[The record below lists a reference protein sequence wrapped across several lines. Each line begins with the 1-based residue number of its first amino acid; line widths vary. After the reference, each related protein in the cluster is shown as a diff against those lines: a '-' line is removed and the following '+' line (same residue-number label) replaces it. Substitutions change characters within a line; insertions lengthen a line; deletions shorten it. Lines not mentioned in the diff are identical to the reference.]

1 VKVIYLQENEQNKDE
16 IFFDI
21 LFRKEKMKDNF
32 LIPAV
37 ILEQTGRINCRLKGG
52 QVFELLLRIASQFAI
67 KIEEYTGELLAGDY
81 KEIDF
86 EDSISL
92 RDDIYTDCYIVGL
105 HKEKLLKEQ
114 VFDTVVEMILKK
126 AAFYGCR
133 EDVISFLEKMLVRNE
148 DYLWI
153 EEAACPILL
162 YKGANICY
170 NVLNTIAELLG
181 EAFRHTGQP
190 VEYFDTE
197 KEGVKGL
204 VRLMGRHFRAVIG
217 MQTNLF
223 SVKME
228 DGTFLHDYI
237 KGPKYDIIFDHPVW
251 VKFFIE
257 QSPDNFY
264 IVTHDINYV
273 NFIQR
278 YFGKKTY
285 WMPLAGQIPK
295 TQGSSKIYD
304 VTFVGSY
311 VSYLEEILLVHA
323 MPREIRFTAN
333 RFLLALRKNTNLTA
347 EEALYQVY
355 RQSGYVPSDEKFLE
369 MLRELRRAYACVIH
383 YFRTRTIQ
391 VLLEAGIVIDVFGSS
406 WSASPLC
413 RYENLRIHPDITYE
427 ESIKVWQ
434 QSKLSLNSMSWHK
447 GGFTERMAN
456 IMLCGT
462 VLVTED
468 TSFLKGRYT
477 PGKDMLVYHL
487 DELDKLPDLIKFYLA
502 DETARKEMAENGRRK
517 AREFATWDVRAEEFI
532 DKFLEGK
539 ISLKD

>member
-1 VKVIYLQENEQNKDE
+1 MV
-16 IFFDI
+16 
-21 LFRKEKMKDNF
+21 
-32 LIPAV
+32 
-37 ILEQTGRINCRLKGG
+37 RINCRLKERQKDEEIFYQAEKYGLDLSECEEIICLRPKNSG
-52 QVFELLLRIASQFAI
+52 ILVASSVENLWSEVCEECYLLSRYKDILLKWDKFNFLVESVLEKSDVCNRKQEAIQLMERMLLR
-67 KIEEYTGELLAGDY
+67 KEE
-81 KEIDF
+81 
-86 EDSISL
+86 
-92 RDDIYTDCYIVGL
+92 
-105 HKEKLLKEQ
+105 
-114 VFDTVVEMILKK
+114 
-126 AAFYGCR
+126 
-133 EDVISFLEKMLVRNE
+133 
-148 DYLWI
+148 YLWI
-153 EEAACPILL
+153 EEAGCPILL
-162 YKGANICY
+162 YKGKDTCY
-170 NVLNTIAELLG
+170 NVLNLFAEQMG
-181 EAFRHTGQP
+181 DAFLRAGQE
-190 VEYFDTE
+190 VEYFDVE
-197 KEGVKGL
+197 KEGIQGMG
-204 VRLMGRHFRAVIG
+204 RLLGRHFRAVIG

-228 DGTFLHDYI
+228 DGTFVHDYI
-237 KGPKYDIIFDHPVW
+237 KGPKFDIVFDHPVW

-257 QSPDNFY
+257 QSPENFY

-295 TQGSSKIYD
+295 TQVLSNIYD
-304 VTFVGSY
+304 ITFVGSY
-311 VSYLEEILLVHA
+311 VPYWEEVLLIHA
-323 MPREIRFTAN
+323 MPREIRFIAN

-369 MLRELRRAYACVIH
+369 MLRELRRAYACAIH
-383 YFRTRTIQ
+383 YFRSRTIQ

-477 PGKDMLVYHL
+477 LGKDILVYRL

-502 DETARKEMAENGRRK
+502 DETARKEIAENGRKK

-532 DKFLEGK
+532 NKFLESK
-539 ISLKD
+539 LSSKD